1 MAILYIRHAY
11 KLQHFIRAN
20 TITNPE
26 TWMDCQGAWI
36 YLEAIFASADIQRQL
51 PQEAK
56 MFNQVDKNFK
66 EICRQ
71 AKKVALALPTMSSV
85 EVFDMLKEDCRL
97 LDLISRGLEAYL
109 EVKRVVFPRYDLAPS
124 KYAYIKFP

>member
-1 MAILYIRHAY
+1 
-11 KLQHFIRAN
+11 
-20 TITNPE
+20 
-26 TWMDCQGAWI
+26 MDCQGAWI

-85 EVFDMLKEDCRL
+85 EVHDMLKEDCRL

-124 KYAYIKFP
+124 KYIKLLE